1 MSSDAASLE
10 ELKDQYE
17 AIVADKDR
25 EIAHLKLVV
34 AKLQRYQFGRRSE
47 TLGSDTDQLSLL
59 PATDELPPT
68 PKLRVDRPTPQKRSH
83 NRKPLPDHLP
93 REQRVHTGDH
103 CDCPH
108 CGGYLKQIGKDISE
122 VLEIIP
128 ARFKVIQHIRPKHV
142 CSGCGAFHQSPAPDS
157 PIVRGIPGAGLLA
170 QVLVSKYCDHLP
182 LYRQSQIYA
191 REGVD
196 LPRSTLA
203 DWVGA
208 CSDLF
213 QPLIQAIHRHVV
225 AGQTVHADD
234 TPVPV
239 LSPGKGRTKT
249 GRLWTYVRD
258 ERPFGSEIA
267 PAVWFGYSPDRKGM
281 HPRQHLASFT
291 GAIHADGYSGFN
303 GLYDGTRTDVACWA
317 HVRRKFYDLYEAQGS
332 PLAETALHQIRKLY
346 RIEKAIRGC
355 PPDERRRAR
364 QSEAKPILDQLH
376 QWLQQCLSQVSRKSD
391 IATVIRYALARWQA
405 LCRYQDDGHLEI
417 DNNAA
422 ERALRCVALGRKNY
436 LFAGSDAGGER
447 AAALYSLLGT
457 ATLNGL
463 NPQAYLTY
471 VLEHIARHPMNQID
485 QLLPWN
491 VTLPA
496 ATETVDTLHQ
506 TAA

>member
-1 MSSDAASLE
+1 MSADAASLQQ
-10 ELKDQYE
+10 LKDQYE

-47 TLGSDTDQLSLL
+47 TLGGNTDQLSLI
-59 PATDELPPT
+59 PGMDEPPSN
-68 PKLRVDRPTPQKRSH
+68 PKPRRGRPSTRKRSH

-93 REQRVHTGDH
+93 REPNIHEVEH

-108 CGGYLKQIGKDISE
+108 CGGDLKRIGEDVSE

-196 LPRSTLA
+196 LSRSTLA

-208 CSDLF
+208 CSDLL
-213 QPLIQAIHRHVV
+213 QPLIHAIHRYVV

-234 TPVPV
+234 KPVPV
-239 LSPGKGRTKT
+239 LSPGNGRTKT

-258 ERPFGSEIA
+258 ERPFGSEM
-267 PAVWFGYSPDRKGM
+267 PSAVWFGYSPDRKGI
-281 HPRQHLASFT
+281 HPRRHLSHFA

-303 GLYDGTRTDVACWA
+303 GLYDGTIRTEVACWA
-317 HVRRKFYDLYEAQGS
+317 HVRRKFYELYEAQGS
-332 PLAETALHQIRKLY
+332 PFAETALHQIRKLY
-346 RIEKAIRGC
+346 RTEKAIRGC
-355 PPDERRRAR
+355 PAEERYRVR
-364 QSEAKPILDQLH
+364 
-376 QWLQQCLSQVSRKSD
+376 
-391 IATVIRYALARWQA
+391 
-405 LCRYQDDGHLEI
+405 
-417 DNNAA
+417 
-422 ERALRCVALGRKNY
+422 
-436 LFAGSDAGGER
+436 
-447 AAALYSLLGT
+447 
-457 ATLNGL
+457 
-463 NPQAYLTY
+463 
-471 VLEHIARHPMNQID
+471 
-485 QLLPWN
+485 
-491 VTLPA
+491 
-496 ATETVDTLHQ
+496 
-506 TAA
+506 